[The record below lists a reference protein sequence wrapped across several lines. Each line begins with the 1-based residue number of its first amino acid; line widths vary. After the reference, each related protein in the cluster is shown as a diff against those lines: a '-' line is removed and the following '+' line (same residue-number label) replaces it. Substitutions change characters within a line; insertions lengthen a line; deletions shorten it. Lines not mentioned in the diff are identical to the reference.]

1 MCQPSISLWDVNLE
15 MELSTKNIV
24 SVTKIRP
31 FVQGTSN
38 YSSFAGNITG
48 APLNGQAYNGIR
60 FNLSGSGDSDPF
72 IQQREQSIQFAL
84 PGAIF
89 QALQNKPEGLFA
101 ALGDSSMVE
110 LSSQVY
116 VSVIIPYRSSRDT

>member
-1 MCQPSISLWDVNLE
+1 MCQPTISLWDVNFA
-15 MELSTKNIV
+15 MDVNTKNITTI
-24 SVTKIRP
+24 TKVGP
-31 FVQGTSN
+31 FTQGSSN

-60 FNLSGSGDSDPF
+60 FNLSGSGDFDPF

-101 ALGDSSMVE
+101 ALADTSMVDV
-110 LSSQVY
+110 SSQVY
-116 VSVIIPYRSSRDT
+116 VSFA